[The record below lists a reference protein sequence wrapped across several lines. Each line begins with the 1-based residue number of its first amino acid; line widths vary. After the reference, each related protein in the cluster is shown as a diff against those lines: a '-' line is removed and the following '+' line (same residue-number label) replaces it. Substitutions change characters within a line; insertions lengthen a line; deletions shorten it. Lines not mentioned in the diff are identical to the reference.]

1 MLTSTEIDEVIDQV
15 LRGHR
20 DAFRFIVRSYSL
32 PIRAYIASRLR
43 RADDVDDLTQ
53 EVFIAAFRDLAQYHP
68 GGDFGAWVRGIARH
82 KLNDYFRSTTRRT
95 QAHERFRLDL
105 ASSVETE
112 LDAAATCEP
121 SDSIEALLRCI
132 SRLPEKLRR
141 VVKSGLDGDKPASLA
156 EELATTVGAV
166 YNLHYRANQVL
177 RDCVKKELS

>member
-20 DAFRFIVRSYSL
+20 EAFRFIVRNYSL

-43 RADDVDDLTQ
+43 RPEDVDDLTQ

-68 GGDFGAWVRGIARH
+68 GGDFGAWIRGIARH
-82 KLNDYFRSTTRRT
+82 KLNDYFRSTSRRT

-105 ASSVETE
+105 ASAVETE
-112 LDAAATCEP
+112 IDTAAAGEP

-141 VVKSGLDGDKPASLA
+141 VVRAGLDGDKPASLA

-177 RDCVKKELS
+177 RDCVKKELT